1 MTDVYMSHDLVP
13 PARRSLAI
21 GTFDG
26 VHLGHR
32 GVIEA
37 AICTAET
44 RGLRSAVITFHPHP
58 IAVIRPELA
67 PPELATLAR
76 RIELASEIA
85 PDEVIVVP
93 FTEALSH
100 LDADR
105 FARDVL
111 SRQLGAE
118 AVTVGLNFRYGH
130 RATGTTERLAAS
142 GAELGFDVTVMPLL
156 AIDGEP
162 VSSSRI
168 RELIGG
174 GDVAGAERLL
184 GRPPWLDGEVVHGDK
199 RGREIGFPTANVMS
213 APRSVIPGRG
223 IYAGRAHLPEGSY
236 VAAISVGYNPTF
248 TDDRAALR
256 VEAHLL
262 DFDADVYGAP
272 IQLEFV
278 HRLRDEARF
287 DGVEALVEQ
296 LARDVEQTRSLL
308 G

>member
-1 MTDVYMSHDLVP
+1 MSHDLAP
-13 PARRSLAI
+13 RARRSLAI

-37 AICTAET
+37 AICSADA

-76 RIELASEIA
+76 RIQLASEIA

-105 FARDVL
+105 FAREVL
-111 SRQLGAE
+111 SRRLGAE

-130 RATGTTERLAAS
+130 RAAGTTDRLAAS
-142 GAELGFDVTVMPLL
+142 GSELGFDVTVMPLL

-168 RELIGG
+168 RELIGS
-174 GDVAGAERLL
+174 GDVVGAERLL
-184 GRPPWLDGEVVHGDK
+184 GRPPWLDGEIVHGDK
-199 RGREIGFPTANVMS
+199 RGREIGFPTANVLS
-213 APRSVIPGRG
+213 APRSVIPARG
-223 IYAGRAHLPEGSY
+223 IYAGRAHLPDGSY
-236 VAAISVGYNPTF
+236 TAAISVGYNPTF
-248 TDDRAALR
+248 TDDRIALR
-256 VEAHLL
+256 VEAYLL

-287 DGVEALVEQ
+287 DGVDALVEQ

>member
-1 MTDVYMSHDLVP
+1 MTDIYMSHDLVP
-13 PARRSLAI
+13 AARRSLAI

-26 VHLGHR
+26 VHRGHR
-32 GVIEA
+32 GVIET
-37 AICTAET
+37 AINTAQA
-44 RGLRSAVITFHPHP
+44 RGLRSAVLTFHPHP

-76 RIELASEIA
+76 RIELASELS

-100 LDADR
+100 LEADQ
-105 FARDVL
+105 FARDIL
-111 SRQLGAE
+111 SRRLGAA

-130 RATGTTERLAAS
+130 RASGTTERLATS
-142 GAELGFDVTVMPLL
+142 GAELDFDVTVMPLL
-156 AIDGEP
+156 ELDGQP

-174 GDVAGAERLL
+174 GDVAGAAQLL

-199 RGREIGFPTANVMS
+199 RGREIGFPTANVLS
-213 APRSVIPGRG
+213 APRSVIPARG

-236 VAAISVGYNPTF
+236 TAAISVGYNPTF
-248 TDDRAALR
+248 TDDRTALR
-256 VEAHLL
+256 VEAYLL
-262 DFDADVYGAP
+262 DFDSDVYGAA

-287 DGVEALVEQ
+287 DGVDSLVEQ